1 MSDIRQP
8 VIPRLILNTKADI
21 PFPAAQLTIVQ
32 PSIKNISLLGEESNF
47 LVGVNALTKN
57 YKAIQDNFDLSQVS
71 NFEILMTMMMER
83 DVNVQKIKNN
93 IEQVLSLLFPNY
105 QIMMTPR
112 SIILVDT
119 DKKNFLIDVNNFE
132 AFADIVYDMFC
143 LKNFHGDDFDDYN
156 PGGDRARALVEKFRK
171 KRELLAELRR
181 ERGENSSLMSVL
193 ERYISILA
201 VGERKDKNQL
211 AEYSVF
217 QLVDE
222 FKRFQLKETFDFTFQ
237 AKMVGAQKIKD
248 AKDWMSDIQF
258 GDDKED

>member
-8 VIPRLILNTKADI
+8 VIPRLMLDTKANI

-32 PSIKNISLLGEESNF
+32 PSIKDISLLGEESNF
-47 LVGVNALTKN
+47 LVSVNALTKN
-57 YKAIQDNFDLSQVS
+57 YRAIKDNFDLSQLS
-71 NFEILMTMMMER
+71 NFEIFMTMMMEK
-83 DVNVQKIKNN
+83 DVNVQKIKQDV
-93 IEQVLSLLFPNY
+93 EQMLSLLFPNH
-105 QIMMTPR
+105 QIMMTPQ
-112 SIILVDT
+112 SIILMNEE
-119 DKKNFLIDVNNFE
+119 KKSFLIDANNFDV
-132 AFADIVYDMFC
+132 FADIIYDMFC
-143 LKNFHGDDFDDYN
+143 LRNFHGDDFDDYN

-237 AKMVGAQKIKD
+237 AKMAGAQKIKD
-248 AKDWMSDIQF
+248 AKDWMGDIQF

>member
-8 VIPRLILNTKADI
+8 VIPRLMLDTKANI

-32 PSIKNISLLGEESNF
+32 PSVKDISLLGEESNF
-47 LVGVNALTKN
+47 LVSVNALTKN
-57 YKAIQDNFDLSQVS
+57 YRAIKDNFDLSQLS
-71 NFEILMTMMMER
+71 NFEIFMTMMMEK
-83 DVNVQKIKNN
+83 DANVQKIKQDV
-93 IEQVLSLLFPNY
+93 EQMLSLLFPNH
-105 QIMMTPR
+105 QIMMTPQ
-112 SIILVDT
+112 SIILINEE
-119 DKKNFLIDVNNFE
+119 KKSFLIDANNFD
-132 AFADIVYDMFC
+132 AFADIIYDMFC

-237 AKMVGAQKIKD
+237 AKMAGAQKIKD
-248 AKDWMSDIQF
+248 AKDWMGDIQF

>member
-8 VIPRLILNTKADI
+8 VIPRLMLDTKANI

-32 PSIKNISLLGEESNF
+32 PSIKDISLLGEESNF
-47 LVGVNALTKN
+47 LVSVNALTKN
-57 YKAIQDNFDLSQVS
+57 YRAIKDNFDLSQLS
-71 NFEILMTMMMER
+71 NFEIFMTMMMEK
-83 DVNVQKIKNN
+83 DANVQKIKQDV
-93 IEQVLSLLFPNY
+93 EQMLSLLFPNH
-105 QIMMTPR
+105 QIMMTPQ
-112 SIILVDT
+112 SIILMNEE
-119 DKKNFLIDVNNFE
+119 KKSFLIDANNFD
-132 AFADIVYDMFC
+132 AFADIIYDMFC
-143 LKNFHGDDFDDYN
+143 LRNFHGDDFDDYN

-237 AKMVGAQKIKD
+237 AKMAGAQKIKD
-248 AKDWMSDIQF
+248 AKDWMGDIQF

>member
-1 MSDIRQP
+1 M
-8 VIPRLILNTKADI
+8 N
-21 PFPAAQLTIVQ
+21 
-32 PSIKNISLLGEESNF
+32 EE
-47 LVGVNALTKN
+47 
-57 YKAIQDNFDLSQVS
+57 
-71 NFEILMTMMMER
+71 
-83 DVNVQKIKNN
+83 
-93 IEQVLSLLFPNY
+93 
-105 QIMMTPR
+105 
-112 SIILVDT
+112 
-119 DKKNFLIDVNNFE
+119 KKSFLIDANNFD
-132 AFADIVYDMFC
+132 AFADIIYDMFC
-143 LKNFHGDDFDDYN
+143 LRNFHGDDFDDYN

-171 KRELLAELRR
+171 KRELLAELKR

-237 AKMVGAQKIKD
+237 AKMAGAQKIKD
-248 AKDWMSDIQF
+248 AKDWMGDIQF

>member
-8 VIPRLILNTKADI
+8 VIPRLMLDTKANI

-32 PSIKNISLLGEESNF
+32 PSIKDISLLGEESNF
-47 LVGVNALTKN
+47 LVSVNALTKN
-57 YKAIQDNFDLSQVS
+57 YRAIKDNFDLSQLS
-71 NFEILMTMMMER
+71 NFEIFMTMMMEK
-83 DVNVQKIKNN
+83 DANVQKIKQDV
-93 IEQVLSLLFPNY
+93 EQMLSLLFPNH
-105 QIMMTPR
+105 QIMMTPQ
-112 SIILVDT
+112 SIILMNEE
-119 DKKNFLIDVNNFE
+119 KKSFLIDANNFD
-132 AFADIVYDMFC
+132 AFADIIYDMFC

-237 AKMVGAQKIKD
+237 AKMAGAQKIKD
-248 AKDWMSDIQF
+248 AKDWM
-258 GDDKED
+258 GDLESNDKED

>member
-8 VIPRLILNTKADI
+8 VIPRLMLDTKANI

-32 PSIKNISLLGEESNF
+32 PSIKDISLLGEESNF
-47 LVGVNALTKN
+47 LVSVNALTKN
-57 YKAIQDNFDLSQVS
+57 YRAIKDNFDLSQLS
-71 NFEILMTMMMER
+71 NFEIFMTMMMEK
-83 DVNVQKIKNN
+83 DVNVQKIKQDV
-93 IEQVLSLLFPNY
+93 EQMLSLLFPNH
-105 QIMMTPR
+105 QIMMTPQ
-112 SIILVDT
+112 SIILMNEE
-119 DKKNFLIDVNNFE
+119 KKSFLIDANNFD
-132 AFADIVYDMFC
+132 AFADIIYDMFC

-237 AKMVGAQKIKD
+237 AKMAGAQKIKD
-248 AKDWMSDIQF
+248 AKDWMGDIQF

>member
-8 VIPRLILNTKADI
+8 VIPRLMLDTKANI

-32 PSIKNISLLGEESNF
+32 PSIKDISLLGEESNF
-47 LVGVNALTKN
+47 LVSVNALTKN
-57 YKAIQDNFDLSQVS
+57 YRAIKDNFDLSQLS
-71 NFEILMTMMMER
+71 NFEIFMTMMMEK
-83 DVNVQKIKNN
+83 DANVQKIKQDV
-93 IEQVLSLLFPNY
+93 EQMLSLLFPNH
-105 QIMMTPR
+105 QIMMTPQ
-112 SIILVDT
+112 SIILINEE
-119 DKKNFLIDVNNFE
+119 KKSFLIDANNFD
-132 AFADIVYDMFC
+132 AFADIIYDMFC
-143 LKNFHGDDFDDYN
+143 LRNFHGDDFDDYN

-237 AKMVGAQKIKD
+237 AKMAGAQKIKD
-248 AKDWMSDIQF
+248 AKDWMGDIQF

>member
-8 VIPRLILNTKADI
+8 VIPRLMLDTKANI

-32 PSIKNISLLGEESNF
+32 PSVKDISLLGEESNF
-47 LVGVNALTKN
+47 LVSVNALTKN
-57 YKAIQDNFDLSQVS
+57 YRAIKDNFDLSQLS
-71 NFEILMTMMMER
+71 NFEIFMTMMMEK
-83 DVNVQKIKNN
+83 DANVQKIKQDV
-93 IEQVLSLLFPNY
+93 EQMLSLLFPNH
-105 QIMMTPR
+105 QIMMTPQ
-112 SIILVDT
+112 SIILMNEE
-119 DKKNFLIDVNNFE
+119 KKSFLIDANNFD
-132 AFADIVYDMFC
+132 AFADIIYDMFC
-143 LKNFHGDDFDDYN
+143 LRNFHGDDFDDYN

-237 AKMVGAQKIKD
+237 AKMAGAQIIKD
-248 AKDWMSDIQF
+248 A
-258 GDDKED
+258 

>member
-8 VIPRLILNTKADI
+8 VIPRLMLDTKANI

-32 PSIKNISLLGEESNF
+32 PSVKDISLLGEESNL
-47 LVGVNALTKN
+47 LVSVNALTKN
-57 YKAIQDNFDLSQVS
+57 YRAIKDNFDLSQLS
-71 NFEILMTMMMER
+71 NFEIFMTMMMEK
-83 DVNVQKIKNN
+83 DANVQKIKQDV
-93 IEQVLSLLFPNY
+93 EQMLSLLFPNH
-105 QIMMTPR
+105 QIMMTPQ
-112 SIILVDT
+112 SIILMNEE
-119 DKKNFLIDVNNFE
+119 KKSFLIDANNFD
-132 AFADIVYDMFC
+132 AFADIIYDMFC

-237 AKMVGAQKIKD
+237 AKMAGAQKIKD
-248 AKDWMSDIQF
+248 AKDWMGDIQF

>member
-1 MSDIRQP
+1 MSDIRRP
-8 VIPRLILNTKADI
+8 VIPRLMLDTKANI

-32 PSIKNISLLGEESNF
+32 PSVKDISLLGEESNF
-47 LVGVNALTKN
+47 LVSVNALTKN
-57 YKAIQDNFDLSQVS
+57 YRAIKDNFDLSQLS
-71 NFEILMTMMMER
+71 NFEIFMTMMMEK
-83 DVNVQKIKNN
+83 DANVQKIKQDV
-93 IEQVLSLLFPNY
+93 EQMLSLLFPNH
-105 QIMMTPR
+105 QIMMTPQ
-112 SIILVDT
+112 SIILMNEE
-119 DKKNFLIDVNNFE
+119 KKSFLIDANNFD
-132 AFADIVYDMFC
+132 AFADIIYDMFC

-237 AKMVGAQKIKD
+237 AKMAGAQKIKD
-248 AKDWMSDIQF
+248 AKDWMGDIQF

>member
-8 VIPRLILNTKADI
+8 VIPRLMLDTKANI

-32 PSIKNISLLGEESNF
+32 PSVKDISLLGEESNF
-47 LVGVNALTKN
+47 LVSVNALTKN
-57 YKAIQDNFDLSQVS
+57 YRAIKDNFDLSQLS
-71 NFEILMTMMMER
+71 NFEIFMTMMMEK
-83 DVNVQKIKNN
+83 DVNVQKIKQDV
-93 IEQVLSLLFPNY
+93 EQMLSLLFPNH
-105 QIMMTPR
+105 QIMMTPQ
-112 SIILVDT
+112 SIILMNEE
-119 DKKNFLIDVNNFE
+119 KKSFLIDANNFD
-132 AFADIVYDMFC
+132 AFADIIYDMFC
-143 LKNFHGDDFDDYN
+143 LRNFHGDDFDDYN

-237 AKMVGAQKIKD
+237 AKMAGAQKIKD
-248 AKDWMSDIQF
+248 AKDWMGDIQF

>member
-8 VIPRLILNTKADI
+8 VIPRLMLDTKANI

-32 PSIKNISLLGEESNF
+32 PSVKDISLLGEESNF
-47 LVGVNALTKN
+47 LVSVNALTKN
-57 YKAIQDNFDLSQVS
+57 YRAIKDNFDLSQLS
-71 NFEILMTMMMER
+71 NFEIFMTMMMEK
-83 DVNVQKIKNN
+83 DANVQKIKQDV
-93 IEQVLSLLFPNY
+93 EQMLSLLFPNH
-105 QIMMTPR
+105 QIMMTPQ
-112 SIILVDT
+112 SIILMNEE
-119 DKKNFLIDVNNFE
+119 KKSFLIDANNFD
-132 AFADIVYDMFC
+132 AFADIIYDMFC
-143 LKNFHGDDFDDYN
+143 LRNFHGDDFDDYN

-237 AKMVGAQKIKD
+237 AKMAGAQKIKD
-248 AKDWMSDIQF
+248 AKDWMGDIQF

>member
-8 VIPRLILNTKADI
+8 VIPRLMLDTKANI

-32 PSIKNISLLGEESNF
+32 PSVKDISLLGEESNF
-47 LVGVNALTKN
+47 LVSVNALTKN
-57 YKAIQDNFDLSQVS
+57 YRAIKDNFDLSQLS
-71 NFEILMTMMMER
+71 NFEIFMTMMMEK
-83 DVNVQKIKNN
+83 DANVQKIKQDV
-93 IEQVLSLLFPNY
+93 EQMLSLLFPNY
-105 QIMMTPR
+105 QIMMTPQ
-112 SIILVDT
+112 SIILINEE
-119 DKKNFLIDVNNFE
+119 KKSFLIDANNFD
-132 AFADIVYDMFC
+132 AFADIIYDMFC
-143 LKNFHGDDFDDYN
+143 LRNFHGDDFDDYN

-237 AKMVGAQKIKD
+237 AKMAGAQKIKD
-248 AKDWMSDIQF
+248 AKDWMGDIQF

>member
-8 VIPRLILNTKADI
+8 VIPRLMLDTKANI

-32 PSIKNISLLGEESNF
+32 PSVKNISLLGEESNF
-47 LVGVNALTKN
+47 LVSVNALTKN
-57 YKAIQDNFDLSQVS
+57 YRAIKDNFDLSQLS
-71 NFEILMTMMMER
+71 NFEIFMTMMMEK
-83 DVNVQKIKNN
+83 DVNVQKIKQNV
-93 IEQVLSLLFPNY
+93 EQILSLLFPNH
-105 QIMMTPR
+105 QIMMTPQ
-112 SIILVDT
+112 SIILINEE
-119 DKKNFLIDVNNFE
+119 KKSFLIDANNFD
-132 AFADIVYDMFC
+132 AFADIIYDMFC
-143 LKNFHGDDFDDYN
+143 LRNFHGDDFDDYN

-237 AKMVGAQKIKD
+237 AKMAGAQKIKD
-248 AKDWMSDIQF
+248 AKDWMGDIQF

>member
-1 MSDIRQP
+1 MSDVRQP
-8 VIPRLILNTKADI
+8 VIPRLMLDTKVNI

-32 PSIKNISLLGEESNF
+32 PSVKDISLLGEEGNF
-47 LVGVNALTKN
+47 LVSVNALTKN
-57 YKAIQDNFDLSQVS
+57 YRAIKDNFDLSQLS
-71 NFEILMTMMMER
+71 NFEIFMTMMMEK
-83 DVNVQKIKNN
+83 DANVQKIKQNV
-93 IEQVLSLLFPNY
+93 EQILSLLFPNH
-105 QIMMTPR
+105 QIMMTPQ
-112 SIILVDT
+112 SIILMNEE
-119 DKKNFLIDVNNFE
+119 KKSFLIDANNFD
-132 AFADIVYDMFC
+132 AFADIIYDMFC
-143 LKNFHGDDFDDYN
+143 LRNFHGDDFDDYN

-237 AKMVGAQKIKD
+237 AKMAGAQKIKD
-248 AKDWMSDIQF
+248 AKDWMGDIQF

>member
-8 VIPRLILNTKADI
+8 VIPRLMLDTKANI

-32 PSIKNISLLGEESNF
+32 PSVKNISLLGEESNF
-47 LVGVNALTKN
+47 LVSVNALTKN
-57 YKAIQDNFDLSQVS
+57 YRAIKDNFDLSQLS
-71 NFEILMTMMMER
+71 NFEIFMTMMMEK
-83 DVNVQKIKNN
+83 DANVQKIKQGV
-93 IEQVLSLLFPNY
+93 EQMLSLLFPNH
-105 QIMMTPR
+105 QIMMTPQ
-112 SIILVDT
+112 SIILMNEE
-119 DKKNFLIDVNNFE
+119 KKSFLIDANNFD
-132 AFADIVYDMFC
+132 AFADIIYDMFC

-237 AKMVGAQKIKD
+237 AKMAGAQKIKD
-248 AKDWMSDIQF
+248 AKDWMGDIQF

>member
-8 VIPRLILNTKADI
+8 VIPRLMLDTKANI

-32 PSIKNISLLGEESNF
+32 PSVKDISLLGEESNF
-47 LVGVNALTKN
+47 LVSVNALTKN
-57 YKAIQDNFDLSQVS
+57 YRAIKDNFDLSQLS
-71 NFEILMTMMMER
+71 NFEIFMTMMMEK
-83 DVNVQKIKNN
+83 DANVQKIKQDV
-93 IEQVLSLLFPNY
+93 EQMLSLLFPNH
-105 QIMMTPR
+105 QIMMTPQ
-112 SIILVDT
+112 SIILMNEE
-119 DKKNFLIDVNNFE
+119 KKSFLIDANNFD
-132 AFADIVYDMFC
+132 AFADIIYDMFC

-237 AKMVGAQKIKD
+237 AKMAGAQKIKD
-248 AKDWMSDIQF
+248 AKDWMGDIQF

>member
-8 VIPRLILNTKADI
+8 VIPRLMLDTKANI

-32 PSIKNISLLGEESNF
+32 PSIKDISLLGEESNF
-47 LVGVNALTKN
+47 LVSVNALTKN
-57 YKAIQDNFDLSQVS
+57 YRAIKDNFDLSQLS
-71 NFEILMTMMMER
+71 NFEIFMTMMMEK
-83 DVNVQKIKNN
+83 DANVQKIKQDV
-93 IEQVLSLLFPNY
+93 EQMLSLLFPNH
-105 QIMMTPR
+105 QIMMTPQ
-112 SIILVDT
+112 SIILMNEE
-119 DKKNFLIDVNNFE
+119 KKSFLIDANNFD
-132 AFADIVYDMFC
+132 AFADIIYDMFC

-181 ERGENSSLMSVL
+181 ERGENNSLMSVL

-237 AKMVGAQKIKD
+237 AKMAGAQKIKD
-248 AKDWMSDIQF
+248 AKDWMGDIQF

>member
-8 VIPRLILNTKADI
+8 VIPRLMLDTKANI

-32 PSIKNISLLGEESNF
+32 PSVKDISLLGEESNF
-47 LVGVNALTKN
+47 LVSVNALTKN
-57 YKAIQDNFDLSQVS
+57 YRAIKDNFDLSQLS
-71 NFEILMTMMMER
+71 NFEIFMTMMMEK
-83 DVNVQKIKNN
+83 DANVQKIKQDV
-93 IEQVLSLLFPNY
+93 EQMLSLLFPNH
-105 QIMMTPR
+105 QIMMTPQ
-112 SIILVDT
+112 SIILMNEE
-119 DKKNFLIDVNNFE
+119 KKSFLIDANNFD
-132 AFADIVYDMFC
+132 AFADIIYDMFC

-171 KRELLAELRR
+171 KRELLVELRR
-181 ERGENSSLMSVL
+181 ERGENNSLMSVL

-237 AKMVGAQKIKD
+237 AKMAGAQKIKD
-248 AKDWMSDIQF
+248 AKDWMGDIQF